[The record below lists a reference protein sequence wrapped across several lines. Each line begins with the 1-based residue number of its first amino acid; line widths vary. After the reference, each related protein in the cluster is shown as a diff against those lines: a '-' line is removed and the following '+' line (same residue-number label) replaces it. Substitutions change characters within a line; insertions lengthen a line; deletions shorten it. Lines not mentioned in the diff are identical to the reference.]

1 MSNKFVYIFILFFND
16 FLNNTVFTFFL
27 FNTVIFYL
35 LNPDN
40 KRIRNSCCI
49 KKIWS
54 HFHCRP
60 LYKYR
65 YKINEF
71 VNHLYRL
78 LLKSELSFLPV
89 RLLFRP
95 IRSSLLTTFLSLLST
110 LRSEYSIDQQTI
122 VGCPTQVSSMSPSP
136 VRHSSNTGTV
146 VHIPVQYCSGSTI
159 RGFRRNSAHNC
170 GLEVKLLFSK

>member
-1 MSNKFVYIFILFFND
+1 MFGRISSCQVKNIFWIRILSGFET
-16 FLNNTVFTFFL
+16 LAV
-27 FNTVIFYL
+27 VKL
-35 LNPDN
+35 L
-40 KRIRNSCCI
+40 
-49 KKIWS
+49 S
-54 HFHCRP
+54 HFQCRP
-60 LYKYR
+60 LFYKYR
-65 YKINEF
+65 YKIKEF
-71 VNHLYRL
+71 VNHLFRL

-110 LRSEYSIDQQTI
+110 LRTEYSIDQQTI

-159 RGFRRNSAHNC
+159 RGFRRNSAHSC